1 VNEDYRNLQVK
12 LENTKLLVQQAQKAY
27 DLAQVRFKNGLLTSA
42 ELVDAQSNV
51 EDARLTQIQLEYQ
64 LQLDRLESQK
74 IVGTKIW

>member
-1 VNEDYRNLQVK
+1 
-12 LENTKLLVQQAQKAY
+12 
-27 DLAQVRFKNGLLTSA
+27 VRFKNGLLTSA